1 MISSNLKV
9 KRSGPTNFFPEICY
23 SCSREL
29 KTLGFECEVI
39 LVPGGVGV
47 KFTGHPSGLPSIE
60 KLTHLPILELDFSEI
75 TEFPVDEIQFFRLNG
90 LALPKQ
96 SDCPFSTFK
105 GFQLSRFRSVHSL
118 AHDFDSLECHP
129 LEELDLSGCSLS
141 NLSFCRDMP
150 LSKLDVSSTPVQDI
164 SSLQKTALSTLNLSK
179 TRIRNLQGLE
189 ELPLRSL
196 DLTATQVV
204 ELEPLKGAPL
214 QNLSLRATQVSDL
227 NPLMDSPIDT
237 LELPGSQVRSIRPLT
252 YCPIRCLNMIGI
264 PVEDLSPLKEMQLE
278 SLSLSPLKLNRED
291 FDILGKLNIQ
301 YLIGPGDP
309 ADQTPE
315 QFLQKYLK
323 ILDT

>member
-29 KTLGFECEVI
+29 QTLGFECEVI

-47 KFTGHPSGLPSIE
+47 KFTGQQTTVDSIK
-60 KLTHLPILELDFSEI
+60 KLSHLPILELDFSEI

-90 LALPKQ
+90 LALPKR
-96 SDCPFSTFK
+96 SESSFSTFK
-105 GFQLSRFRSVHSL
+105 KFQLSRFRAVHSL

-129 LEELDLSGCSLS
+129 LEELDLSGSALS

-164 SSLQKTALSTLNLSK
+164 SSLQKTALGTLNLSK

-204 ELEPLKGAPL
+204 ELEPLNGAPL

-278 SLSLSPLKLNRED
+278 SLSLSPLKLNRDD

-301 YLIGPGDP
+301 NLIGPGDP

>member
-9 KRSGPTNFFPEICY
+9 KRTGPSSFFPEICH

-29 KTLGFECEVI
+29 QTLGYQCDVI
-39 LVPGGVGV
+39 LIPGGVGV
-47 KFTGHPSGLPSIE
+47 KFTGPQTALLSVK

-96 SDCPFSTFK
+96 SDCPFSTFR
-105 GFQLSRFRSVHSL
+105 GFKLSRFRAVHSL

-129 LEELDLSGCSLS
+129 LEELDLSGSSLS

-150 LSKLDVSSTPVQDI
+150 LTKLDVSSTPVQDI
-164 SSLQKTALSTLNLSK
+164 SSLQKTALATLNLSK

-196 DLTATQVV
+196 NLTATQVV
-204 ELEPLKGAPL
+204 ELEPLNGAPL

-227 NPLMDSPIDT
+227 TPLMDSPIDT

-252 YCPIRCLNMIGI
+252 YCPIRCLNMIGVQ
-264 PVEDLSPLKEMQLE
+264 VEDLSPLLEMQLE

-291 FDILGKLNIQ
+291 FDILSKLKVQ

-309 ADQTPE
+309 ADQAPE
-315 QFLQKYLK
+315 QFFQKYLK
-323 ILDT
+323 ILDA

>member
-29 KTLGFECEVI
+29 QTLGFECEVI

-47 KFTGHPSGLPSIE
+47 KFTGQQTTVDSIK
-60 KLTHLPILELDFSEI
+60 KLSHLPILELDFSEI

-90 LALPKQ
+90 LALPKR
-96 SDCPFSTFK
+96 SESSFSTFK
-105 GFQLSRFRSVHSL
+105 KFQLSRFRAVHSL

-129 LEELDLSGCSLS
+129 LEELDLSGSALS

-164 SSLQKTALSTLNLSK
+164 SSLQKTALGTLNLSK

-204 ELEPLKGAPL
+204 ELEPLNGAPL

-301 YLIGPGDP
+301 NLIGPGDP

>member
-29 KTLGFECEVI
+29 QTLGFECEVI

-47 KFTGHPSGLPSIE
+47 KFTGQQTTVDSIK
-60 KLTHLPILELDFSEI
+60 KLSHLPILELDFSEI

-90 LALPKQ
+90 LALPKR
-96 SDCPFSTFK
+96 SESSFSTFK
-105 GFQLSRFRSVHSL
+105 KFQLSRFRAVHSL

-129 LEELDLSGCSLS
+129 LEELDLSGSALS

-164 SSLQKTALSTLNLSK
+164 SSLQKTALGTLNLSK

-278 SLSLSPLKLNRED
+278 SLSLSPLKLNRDD

-301 YLIGPGDP
+301 NLIGPGDP